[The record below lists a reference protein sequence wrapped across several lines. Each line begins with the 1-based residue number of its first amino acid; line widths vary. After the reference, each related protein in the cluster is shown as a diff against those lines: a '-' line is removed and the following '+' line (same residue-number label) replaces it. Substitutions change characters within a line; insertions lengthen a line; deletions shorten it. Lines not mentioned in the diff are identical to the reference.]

1 MKTVSIGYFRE
12 NGDFAILATLN
23 NNDGHIKHFEFLVA
37 DIKGMISDCAGI
49 ECIAI
54 ERQDVPDYANIE

>member
-23 NNDGHIKHFEFLVA
+23 NNDGLIKHFDFLLA

-54 ERQDVPDYANIE
+54 VRQDAPDYANIE

>member
-1 MKTVSIGYFRE
+1 METVSIGYFRKD
-12 NGDFAILATLN
+12 GDFAILATLN

-49 ECIAI
+49 ECVAI